1 MMKRK
6 GLTMMELLIVIII
19 MAVMATLML
28 PKFFGQEERGYVA
41 EAVGILSAIRQ
52 GEEAYRLEHTT
63 SGYVFTSGG
72 ALDWAALGMDS
83 PASLFTYSVTGVTTT
98 YTATAQRTGGGA
110 FAGQTITLTSS
121 GVYSGTHI
129 YKPIQK

>member
-19 MAVMATLML
+19 MAIMATLML

-52 GEEAYRLEHTT
+52 GEEAHKLEHTD
-63 SGYVFTSGG
+63 YVYTSGG
-72 ALDWAALGMDS
+72 ALDWASLGMDS
-83 PASLFTYSVTGVTTT
+83 PTGVFSYTVTRVGTTT
-98 YTATAQRTGGGA
+98 TFTAVANRQGGGA

-129 YKPIQK
+129 YKPK